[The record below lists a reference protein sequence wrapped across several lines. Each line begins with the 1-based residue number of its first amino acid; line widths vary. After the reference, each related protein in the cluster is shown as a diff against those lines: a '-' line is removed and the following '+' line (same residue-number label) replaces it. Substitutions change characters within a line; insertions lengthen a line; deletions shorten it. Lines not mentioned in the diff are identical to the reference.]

1 MHINKVD
8 LNHSGI
14 YKVGGS
20 LTRDTDVLV
29 IGRRSSPQTLV
40 LRHPTQCLTDKCR
53 TLEIKLI
60 ESVYV
65 YIFPKWCYSTYIF
78 LLYLTNV

>member
-40 LRHPTQCLTDKCR
+40 LRHRHSASQINVVLWRLNLLK
-53 TLEIKLI
+53 
-60 ESVYV
+60 VYM
-65 YIFPKWCYSTYIF
+65 YIFFQNGATRHTSFYCI
-78 LLYLTNV
+78 